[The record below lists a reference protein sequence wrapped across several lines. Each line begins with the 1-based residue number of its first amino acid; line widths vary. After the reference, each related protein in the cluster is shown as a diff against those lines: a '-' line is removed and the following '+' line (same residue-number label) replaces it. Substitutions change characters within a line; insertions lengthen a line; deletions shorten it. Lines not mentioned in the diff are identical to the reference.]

1 MLKTLSETHK
11 GRLVTASVAGAIAA
25 LIYKIGV
32 PQNLEQLT
40 VFMVLAAF
48 GMLAWMIQQSDVR
61 AAADR
66 LAIQERQGEIVHTQE
81 KIALVMENHLSTV
94 EKTLAVFLERNEVES
109 KRTEQLLPP
118 FLHMMESVKMIEN
131 KLLDAV
137 LAQQTRAFEDHNS
150 SQKT

>member
-1 MLKTLSETHK
+1 MLKAISETHK
-11 GRLVTASVAGAIAA
+11 SRIVTASVAGAIAA

-48 GMLAWMIQQSDVR
+48 GMLAWMIQQADVR

-66 LAIQERQGEIVHTQE
+66 LAIQERQGEIVHTQDR
-81 KIALVMENHLSTV
+81 ITIVMENHLSTI
-94 EKTLAVFLERNEVES
+94 EKTLAVFLERNEIEA

-118 FLHMMESVKMIEN
+118 FIQMMESVKMIEN

-137 LAQQTRAFEDHNS
+137 LEQNRALNKERTN
-150 SQKT
+150 